1 MGSVDPDRG
10 GVVLIVDDDDDS
22 RALLRSV
29 LERER
34 WFVLEA
40 RDGRDALEILRSEAA
55 SSIDLITLDLLM
67 PCMSGWE
74 LLEVMRRDPA
84 LSLIPLVVTS
94 GVPVQGDASG
104 IGATLP
110 WVRKPF
116 AQSAMLAAIREAQEH
131 QRVSAKKRH
140 RGAVTARKSTS
151 ASQRGG

>member
-1 MGSVDPDRG
+1 MGSVDPDRS
-10 GVVLIVDDDDDS
+10 GVVLIIDDDDDS

-40 RDGRDALEILRSEAA
+40 RDGREALDILQSEAEA
-55 SSIDLITLDLLM
+55 AIDLITLDLLM
-67 PCMSGWE
+67 PSMSGWE
-74 LLEVMRRDPA
+74 LLDVIRRDHG
-84 LSLIPLVVTS
+84 LSLIPLLVTS

-116 AQSAMLAAIREAQEH
+116 EQSAFLAAVREA
-131 QRVSAKKRH
+131 RDPARLSAKR
-140 RGAVTARKSTS
+140 RQS
-151 ASQRGG
+151 AGRTRNAALPSPRGG

>member
-1 MGSVDPDRG
+1 MGSVDPNRS
-10 GVVLIVDDDDDS
+10 GVVLIIDDDDDS

-40 RDGRDALEILRSEAA
+40 RDGREALDILQSEAEA
-55 SSIDLITLDLLM
+55 AIDLITLDLLM
-67 PCMSGWE
+67 PSMSGWE
-74 LLEVMRRDPA
+74 LLDVIRRDRGLA
-84 LSLIPLVVTS
+84 LIPLLVTS

-116 AQSAMLAAIREAQEH
+116 EQAAFLAAVREARDPARLSAKRRQSAGRARN
-131 QRVSAKKRH
+131 
-140 RGAVTARKSTS
+140 TALPSP
-151 ASQRGG
+151 RGG

>member
-1 MGSVDPDRG
+1 MGSVEPNRG

-22 RALLRSV
+22 RALMRSV

-40 RDGRDALEILRSEAA
+40 RDGRDALDILRSEAGSA
-55 SSIDLITLDLLM
+55 IDLLTLDLLM

-74 LLEVMRRDPA
+74 LLDVMRRDPA
-84 LSLIPLVVTS
+84 LSLIPVLVTS
-94 GVPVQGDASG
+94 GMPVQGDASG

-116 AQSAMLAAIREAQEH
+116 EHTVFLAAIRETRDP
-131 QRVSAKKRH
+131 QRLSAKRGQSSVAKR
-140 RGAVTARKSTS
+140 GISS
-151 ASQRGG
+151 PPPRGG